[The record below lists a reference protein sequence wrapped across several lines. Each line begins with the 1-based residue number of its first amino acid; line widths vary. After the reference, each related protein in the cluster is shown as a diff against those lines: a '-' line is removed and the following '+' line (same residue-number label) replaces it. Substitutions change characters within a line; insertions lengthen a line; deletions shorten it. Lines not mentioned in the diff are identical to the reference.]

1 MASRVRSAGRG
12 WRDSLREVLG
22 DGESSSQL
30 RLKVVLSLLCRKPS
44 MDRHI
49 ARVASS
55 FCSTCRFQVAAF
67 VLALVGV
74 AE

>member
-1 MASRVRSAGRG
+1 MVSRVRNAGKG
-12 WRDSLREVLG
+12 WRDFLRAVLG
-22 DGESSSQL
+22 GGESSSQL